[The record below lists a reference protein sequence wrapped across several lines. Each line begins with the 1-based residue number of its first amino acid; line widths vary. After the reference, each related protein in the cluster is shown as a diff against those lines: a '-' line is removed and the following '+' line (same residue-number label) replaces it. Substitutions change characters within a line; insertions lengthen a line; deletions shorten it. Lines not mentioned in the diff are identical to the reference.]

1 MDAPNLTA
9 AYDTPPRMV
18 HTQVHVSHAQQ
29 HSRHQAET
37 HNKQPA

>member
-1 MDAPNLTA
+1 MTCF
-9 AYDTPPRMV
+9 TPRLMRV
-18 HTQVHVSHAQQ
+18 LESEYSLEQQ